1 MTKIELNLFNESG
14 CKINLSKLKADLIKI
29 LSLNLPPDLRQKLN
43 KLDIALILSGSNR
56 LRALNK
62 KYAGKDKTT
71 DVLSFVWQKGKG
83 DIFIN
88 LDLANQMII
97 KRLFV
102 HGLLHILG
110 FDHQTVLA
118 EKTMISLEER
128 ILK

>member
-1 MTKIELNLFNESG
+1 M
-14 CKINLSKLKADLIKI
+14 
-29 LSLNLPPDLRQKLN
+29 PPDLRQKLN